1 MSNDKGSLLDA
12 FYNGTTTERKN
23 KDRESKASQTSRVVT
38 YSLKEELISELVQS
52 STMRYANY
60 NNNFVNITI
69 SYYFNKGRDK
79 THRRILHNSDTD
91 SGVLK

>member
-38 YSLKEELISELVQS
+38 YSLKEENIRYIELRATHFGSKSAFINHLIENDMKEHPDIVDMARALA
-52 STMRYANY
+52 TM
-60 NNNFVNITI
+60 
-69 SYYFNKGRDK
+69 K
-79 THRRILHNSDTD
+79 
-91 SGVLK
+91 